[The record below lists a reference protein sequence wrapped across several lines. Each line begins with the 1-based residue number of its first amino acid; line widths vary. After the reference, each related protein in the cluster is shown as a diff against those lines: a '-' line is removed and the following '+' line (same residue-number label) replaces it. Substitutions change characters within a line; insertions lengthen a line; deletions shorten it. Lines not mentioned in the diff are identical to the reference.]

1 MISRLPDGSW
11 SPPSGILIHTIGY
24 GFLIGLDIY
33 DVVLVLRNRKAVDAF
48 KHPKISL
55 GGELSVACGPVGNGA
70 QLDTSVNSAPCWSY
84 TKSKGLYAGLQLDGT
99 AVLKRDD
106 ENHRFYKNPSLSVEQ
121 ILSGQLQEPPPFA
134 VLPLWQTIYAAE
146 GRPELMGV
154 DRIPEGTTPGDLELS
169 KEEMNA
175 QQEKHQQEQQGT
187 PSAPV
192 GSISSRQLPPAPGS
206 SQDASGSQAY
216 SDLPP
221 DYE

>member
-106 ENHRFYKNPSLSVEQ
+106 ENHRFYK
-121 ILSGQLQEPPPFA
+121 
-134 VLPLWQTIYAAE
+134 
-146 GRPELMGV
+146 
-154 DRIPEGTTPGDLELS
+154 
-169 KEEMNA
+169 
-175 QQEKHQQEQQGT
+175 
-187 PSAPV
+187 
-192 GSISSRQLPPAPGS
+192 SSRSYRDS
-206 SQDASGSQAY
+206 SKNPLLSPSYHCGRRSMRRKADPS
-216 SDLPP
+216 
-221 DYE
+221 